1 VLGIVVSE
9 ADHASE
15 HVGEHL
21 LDLADWESHED
32 EATPPA
38 GGGGTVHRL
47 HDDAGSVAVELR
59 TFADLHVD
67 IPDPSRPF
75 DDPDCLVVVSR
86 HSGDTGPLLT
96 AHFTGNFGPATFGGQ
111 PGSFARACPN
121 AQKAVVRAF
130 DEHAPDDYEVGIE
143 CTHHGPTE
151 VSVPSMFA
159 ELGSGE
165 EEWRD
170 PAGARSV
177 ARAVLT
183 LRGVAPDRE
192 KQVVG
197 FGGGHYAPRFERV
210 VRETDWA
217 VGHIGADWPLDE
229 MGAPDANRD
238 VLAGALAASAAD
250 HALLDADRP
259 DLAAVLADLDCRVVS
274 ETFVR
279 ETDRVPLSLVA
290 SLEDGLCR
298 VDDGLRFGERARVG
312 SGGGG
317 GQASADGSDTDVHA
331 DPVVVD
337 LPADLVG
344 EASGVDADAV
354 RAAVADA
361 TLAFETTQ
369 HGTVVEGRAAFRA
382 ATATDDAAALV
393 DDLAGVLARKYD
405 AVEQVDDALLARV
418 ASFDPEKAA
427 TLGVPEGPAFGRL
440 AAGETVEVDGR
451 EVPPSAVTTER
462 ERRFP
467 LGDLAPPGR

>member
-21 LDLADWESHED
+21 LDLADWESDED
-32 EATPPA
+32 GTTPPA
-38 GGGGTVHRL
+38 RGGGTVHRL
-47 HDDAGSVAVELR
+47 READGSVAVELR

-75 DDPDCLVVVSR
+75 DDAALDCLVVVSR

-121 AQKAVVRAF
+121 AQKAVVRAL

-165 EEWRD
+165 DEWRD
-170 PAGARSV
+170 PAGARAV
-177 ARAVLT
+177 ARAVLA
-183 LRGVAPDRE
+183 LRGVDPDRE

-238 VLAGALAASAAD
+238 VLAAALAASAAD

-259 DLAAVLADLDCRVVS
+259 DLASVLADLDCRVVS

-290 SLEDGLCR
+290 SLEERLRR
-298 VDDGLRFGERARVG
+298 VDDGLRFGEQARVG
-312 SGGGG
+312 DGGDVR
-317 GQASADGSDTDVHA
+317 ASDADTDA
-331 DPVVVD
+331 VVVD
-337 LPADLVG
+337 LPADLLG

-354 RAAVADA
+354 RGAVADA

-382 ATATDDAAALV
+382 TTATADAARLV
-393 DDLAGVLARKYD
+393 DDLADVLARKYD
-405 AVEQVDDALLARV
+405 AVEQVGDALVARV

-467 LGDLAPPGR
+467 LGSLAAPEA